1 MCRVNCS
8 ILDVRTVW
16 RNGRLFFSTTFS
28 TTWFDEIN
36 KKKVNAENQCEKH
49 KKSSLVRFELSICK
63 TSVKN

>member
-49 KKSSLVRFELSICK
+49 KKIEFSPF
-63 TSVKN
+63 